1 MLTNVKLSP
10 NSLTTHTQPRH
21 TSHPTLTHLSLW
33 RFQKK
38 FVPLPTMQKV
48 DFIAHRIPL
57 HIPFSIVSLIFN
69 HFTMGQVTSLYGKTM
84 GKIGSIVF
92 STSGGKTIAREYN
105 PHVANPNTM
114 AQVNQRA
121 RMKLMSQLSAAL
133 APVITIRKEGLTS
146 ARNKFVQKN
155 FGASYASEGVA
166 QISYENVQITS
177 GNAGLPQAKWIA
189 NKVDSTPILGAYF
202 SDEPSTNIARVVW
215 CLFRKTDE
223 GKLEFVSSQIISQR
237 NSTTPNIYFL
247 AEFSGV
253 AWNDTTNKLGASYVI
268 YAYGM
273 SDISERA
280 TAQYGNL
287 NVKNATDI
295 ARLVATRSISFSDY
309 QFTQTRGVSANSGE
323 SQATD
328 VPVGYARVFVTA
340 LGEGGT
346 VSGGGVFEI
355 GTTVQVSAT
364 PAAQYAFRAWVKNG
378 TSQVVSTQSTYAFT
392 LTEQTDLIAQFDFVG
407 NETL

>member
-1 MLTNVKLSP
+1 
-10 NSLTTHTQPRH
+10 
-21 TSHPTLTHLSLW
+21 
-33 RFQKK
+33 
-38 FVPLPTMQKV
+38 
-48 DFIAHRIPL
+48 
-57 HIPFSIVSLIFN
+57 
-69 HFTMGQVTSLYGKTM
+69 MGKVTSLYGKTN

-92 STSGGKTIAREYN
+92 STSGGYTIAREYN

-121 RMKLMSQLSAAL
+121 RMKLMSQLSASL
-133 APVITIRKEGLTS
+133 APVIAIRKEGLTS

-177 GNAGLPQAKWIA
+177 GNSGLPQVKWL
-189 NKVDSTPILGAYF
+189 VGTEFDSPRLYAFF

-223 GKLEFVSSQIISQR
+223 GKLEFVSSQITSVRTIQGSNR
-237 NSTTPNIYFL
+237 YFQVYF
-247 AEFSGV
+247 EGV
-253 AWNDTTNKLGASYVI
+253 SVLEKSSNLGANYVL

-273 SDISERA
+273 SDTSERA

-287 NVKNATDI
+287 NVQNATDI

-309 QFTQTRGVSANSGE
+309 QFTQTRGASANSGD
-323 SQATD
+323 SQSTD
-328 VPVGYARVFVTA
+328 VPVGSARVFVTA
-340 LGEGGT
+340 LGEGGS

-355 GTTVQVSAT
+355 GTQVTVTAT
-364 PAAQYAFRAWVKNG
+364 PNAQYAFRAWVKNG
-378 TSQVVSTQSTYAFT
+378 SSQVVSTSATYTFT
-392 LTEQTDLIAQFDFVG
+392 LNEQTDLIAQFDFVG